1 MVEKTILP
9 CGLTVISENF
19 PEFPSFALSYS
30 LKSGSRAEN
39 PASNGMHH
47 LIEHMLF
54 KGSRRHDLKQIA
66 DISDRLGGR
75 LNAFTSKE
83 ITQYYI
89 KSIDEKLPES
99 FALLSDIVFFSTFP
113 KDEFFKEKNVIIQ
126 EIKEADDNPETNAFE
141 TFYEKIYAG
150 NALGYPIGGREKHI
164 SGLDRSR
171 VFAFYRK
178 KYVPE
183 NMLLSAAG
191 NIRHR
196 ELVALA
202 GDFFQSF
209 PARAPQRFE
218 FPRARFQPRRFHKIN
233 KTLNQCYVLAAL
245 DSISLVSPRRHS
257 IMIMNDIL
265 GGGMSSRLFQ
275 SIREEKGL
283 AYTVSS
289 FIDSYLECGIQLIY
303 AVIEPD
309 KVSAYLEAVHGE
321 IGRLRKNGIRRD
333 ELERAKDHIKSS
345 IILSLENNVAKMRF
359 NTSQE
364 LYFGREQKVAGIIAE
379 INATTG
385 RDINGFCR
393 KYLDLEQAALLT
405 YGHCRKAPDWKIKKT
420 IRPAPVGD

>member
-39 PASNGMHH
+39 LSHSGMHH

-54 KGSRRHDLKQIA
+54 KGSRYYDLKQIA

-89 KSIDEKLPES
+89 KSIDEKFAES
-99 FALLSDIVFFSTFP
+99 FALLSDIVFHSTFP
-113 KDEFFKEKNVIIQ
+113 ADEFAKEKNVIIQ

-141 TFYEKIYAG
+141 TFYEKIYPG
-150 NALGYPIGGREKHI
+150 NALGYPIGGREKQV
-164 SGLDRSR
+164 SGMKRDQA
-171 VFAFYRK
+171 FAFYREN
-178 KYVPE
+178 YVPE
-183 NMLLSAAG
+183 NMVLSAAG
-191 NIRHR
+191 NIRHQ
-196 ELVALA
+196 ELVALS
-202 GDFFQSF
+202 GDFFAAF
-209 PARAPQRFE
+209 PPRPPWKFR
-218 FPRARFQPRRFHKIN
+218 FPRARFQARQFCKKN
-233 KTLNQCYVLAAL
+233 ETLNQCYVLAAL
-245 DSISLVSPRRHS
+245 DSISLVSPLRHP

-265 GGGMSSRLFQ
+265 GAGMSSRLFQ

-283 AYTVSS
+283 AYTISS
-289 FIDSYLECGIQLIY
+289 FIDSYRECGVQLIY

-309 KVSAYLEAVHGE
+309 KTGAYLRAVHGE
-321 IGRLRKNGIRRD
+321 IERLRKEGVSND

-359 NTSQE
+359 NANQE
-364 LYFGREQKVAGIIAE
+364 LYFGKEQTVAEILAE
-379 INATTG
+379 INAATVT
-385 RDINGFCR
+385 DINGFCR
-393 KYLDLEQAALLT
+393 KYLGLERAALLT
-405 YGHCRKAPDWKIKKT
+405 YGRCRKAPSWESGRAKKIN
-420 IRPAPVGD
+420 

>member
-1 MVEKTILP
+1 MVEKTVLP

-30 LKSGSRAEN
+30 LKSGSRAES
-39 PASNGMHH
+39 PASNGVHH

-54 KGSRRHDLKQIA
+54 KGSRRYDLKQIA

-89 KSIDEKLPES
+89 KSIDEKLNES
-99 FALLSDIVFFSTFP
+99 FTLLSDIVFHSTFP
-113 KDEFFKEKNVIIQ
+113 EDEFTKEKNVIIQ

-150 NALGYPIGGREKHI
+150 NSLGYPIGGREKHVA
-164 SGLDRSR
+164 GMNHAR

-178 KYVPE
+178 NYVPE

-191 NIRHR
+191 NIRHQ

-202 GDFFQSF
+202 GDFFAPF
-209 PARAPQRFE
+209 PPRAPQQFK
-218 FPRARFQPRRFHKIN
+218 FPRARFRPRRFHKKN

-245 DSISLVSPRRHS
+245 DSISLVSHLRHP

-289 FIDSYLECGIQLIY
+289 FIDSYLECGVQLIY

-309 KVSAYLEAVHGE
+309 KVSAYLEAVGSE
-321 IGRLRKNGIRRD
+321 IGLLREKGIRRD

-364 LYFGREQKVAGIIAE
+364 LYLGKEQKVADIIAE
-379 INATTG
+379 INATTS
-385 RDINGFCR
+385 RDINGFCG
-393 KYLDLEQAALLT
+393 KYLDLEQSALLT
-405 YGHCRKAPDWKIKKT
+405 YGHCQKN
-420 IRPAPVGD
+420 PAWLIPG

>member
-30 LKSGSRAEN
+30 LKSGSRAET
-39 PASNGMHH
+39 ADSNGVHH

-89 KSIDEKLPES
+89 KSIDEKLNES
-99 FALLSDIVFFSTFP
+99 FDLLSDIVFHSTFP
-113 KDEFFKEKNVIIQ
+113 KDEFVKEKNVIIQ
-126 EIKEADDNPETNAFE
+126 EIKEAADNPETNAFE

-150 NALGYPIGGREKHI
+150 NALGYPIGGREKHVA
-164 SGLDRSR
+164 GLNRGQ
-171 VFAFYRK
+171 VFTFYREH
-178 KYVPE
+178 YIPE

-191 NIRHR
+191 NIRHK

-202 GDFFQSF
+202 GDFFAAYPPRTPRQF
-209 PARAPQRFE
+209 K
-218 FPRARFQPRRFHKIN
+218 FPRARFRPRRFHKKN

-245 DSISLVSPRRHS
+245 DSISLVSHLRHP

-289 FIDSYLECGIQLIY
+289 FIDSYLECGVQLIY

-309 KVSAYLEAVHGE
+309 KVSAYLKAVRSE
-321 IGRLRKNGIRRD
+321 IGRLRKKGISD
-333 ELERAKDHIKSS
+333 EELERAKDHIKSS

-364 LYFGREQKVAGIIAE
+364 LYLGKEQKVADIISE
-379 INATTG
+379 INATSS
-385 RDINGFCR
+385 RDINGFCG
-393 KYLDLEQAALLT
+393 KYLDLDQAALLT
-405 YGHCRKAPDWKIKKT
+405 YGRCPKKPDWQ
-420 IRPAPVGD
+420 DY

>member
-30 LKSGSRAEN
+30 LKSGSRAES
-39 PASNGMHH
+39 PDSNGIHH

-54 KGSRRHDLKQIA
+54 KGSRRYDLKQIA

-89 KSIDEKLPES
+89 KSIDEKLEES
-99 FALLSDIVFFSTFP
+99 FALLSDIVFHSTFP
-113 KDEFFKEKNVIIQ
+113 VDEFAKEKNVIIQ

-141 TFYEKIYAG
+141 TFYEKVYSG
-150 NALGYPIGGREKHI
+150 NALGYPIGGREKLVA
-164 SGLDRSR
+164 GMKRSR
-171 VFAFYRK
+171 VFNFYRK
-178 KYVPE
+178 EYVPE

-191 NIRHR
+191 NIRHQ

-202 GDFFQSF
+202 GDFFASF
-209 PARAPQRFE
+209 PARDPRGFQ
-218 FPRARFQPRRFHKIN
+218 FPRARFRPRRFQKKN
-233 KTLNQCYVLAAL
+233 NSLNQCYVLTAL
-245 DSISLVSPRRHS
+245 DSISLVSSLRHP

-289 FIDSYLECGIQLIY
+289 FIDSYLECGVQIIY

-309 KVSAYLEAVHGE
+309 KVGAYLKAMRSE
-321 IGRLRKNGIRRD
+321 IGRLRKKGIGHD

-345 IILSLENNVAKMRF
+345 IILGLENNVAKMRF
-359 NTSQE
+359 NASQE
-364 LYFGREQKVAGIIAE
+364 LYLGKEQKVADIIAE
-379 INATTG
+379 IQATTE
-385 RDINGFCR
+385 RDINGFCGE
-393 KYLDLEQAALLT
+393 YLDLDQGAVLA
-405 YGHCRKAPDWKIKKT
+405 YGHCSKNPDWKIE
-420 IRPAPVGD
+420 A

>member
-1 MVEKTILP
+1 MVEKTVLP

-39 PASNGMHH
+39 PANNGVHH

-54 KGSRRHDLKQIA
+54 KGSRRYDLKQIA

-89 KSIDEKLPES
+89 KSIDEKLNES
-99 FALLSDIVFFSTFP
+99 FTLLSDIVFHSTFP
-113 KDEFFKEKNVIIQ
+113 EDEFAKEKNVIIQ

-150 NALGYPIGGREKHI
+150 NSLGYPIGGREKHVA
-164 SGLDRSR
+164 GMDRAR
-171 VFAFYRK
+171 VFAFYQK
-178 KYVPE
+178 NYAPE

-191 NIRHR
+191 NIRHQ

-202 GDFFQSF
+202 GDFFAPF
-209 PARAPQRFE
+209 PPRAPQRFK
-218 FPRARFQPRRFHKIN
+218 FPRARFQPRRFHKKN

-245 DSISLVSPRRHS
+245 DSISLVSHLRHP

-289 FIDSYLECGIQLIY
+289 FIDSYLECGVQLIY

-309 KVSAYLEAVHGE
+309 KVSAYLEAVGSE
-321 IGRLRKNGIRRD
+321 IGRLRKKGISRD

-364 LYFGREQKVAGIIAE
+364 LYLGKEQKVADIITE
-379 INATTG
+379 INATTS
-385 RDINGFCR
+385 RDINGFCG
-393 KYLDLEQAALLT
+393 KYLDLEQSALLT
-405 YGHCRKAPDWKIKKT
+405 YGHCQKN
-420 IRPAPVGD
+420 PAWRIPG